1 MNRLEKI
8 RLAYGS
14 TLMDGGYTLWS
25 DVSKRGLVCIDKGFV
40 VGGVARSGREGICD
54 RDDTIEFA
62 RLFDE
67 YEDLMQEDS
76 SMNLGLG
83 TWCYQGQIH
92 FDVVELFDTESGAEF
107 QCKRRGELAY
117 YDIAKDKSIYINKNQ

>member
-1 MNRLEKI
+1 MNKQKLV

-25 DVSKRGLVCIDKGFV
+25 DGKKRDKGFV

-54 RDDTIEFA
+54 RDDTTEFA

-67 YEDLMQEDS
+67 YEDLMQENS
-76 SMNLGLG
+76 SMHLGLG

-117 YDIAKDKSIYINKNQ
+117 YDIAKDESIYINKNQ

>member
-40 VGGVARSGREGICD
+40 VGGLLCSKGGNICD

-62 RLFDE
+62 KL
-67 YEDLMQEDS
+67 LQEDS
-76 SMNLGLG
+76 SMHLGLG

-117 YDIAKDKSIYINKNQ
+117 YDIAKDKSIYINPKNQ

>member
-25 DVSKRGLVCIDKGFV
+25 DGEKRDKGFV

-54 RDDTIEFA
+54 RDDTTEFA

-76 SMNLGLG
+76 SMHLGLG
-83 TWCYQGQIH
+83 TWRYQGQIH

-117 YDIAKDKSIYINKNQ
+117 YDIAKDESIYINPKNQ

>member
-14 TLMDGGYTLWS
+14 TLMDGGYTLWN
-25 DVSKRGLVCIDKGFV
+25 DGKTMEKGFV

-54 RDDTIEFA
+54 RNDTIEFA

-76 SMNLGLG
+76 SMHLGLG
-83 TWCYQGQIH
+83 TLRYQGQIH

-107 QCKRRGELAY
+107 KCKRRGELAY
-117 YDIAKDKSIYINKNQ
+117 YDISKGESIYINPKNQ

>member
-25 DVSKRGLVCIDKGFV
+25 DGKKRDKGFV
-40 VGGVARSGREGICD
+40 VGGLLCSKGGNICD

-62 RLFDE
+62 KLFDE
-67 YEDLMQEDS
+67 YEYHMQENS
-76 SMNLGLG
+76 SMHLGLG

>member
-25 DVSKRGLVCIDKGFV
+25 DGKERDKGFV
-40 VGGVARSGREGICD
+40 VGGLLCSKGGNICD

-62 RLFDE
+62 KLFDE
-67 YEDLMQEDS
+67 YEYHMQENS
-76 SMNLGLG
+76 SMHLGLG
-83 TWCYQGQIH
+83 TWCHQGQIH

-117 YDIAKDKSIYINKNQ
+117 YDIAKDKSIYINPKNQ

>member
-14 TLMDGGYTLWS
+14 TLMDGGYTLWN
-25 DVSKRGLVCIDKGFV
+25 DGKTMEKGFV

-54 RDDTIEFA
+54 RNDTIEFA

-76 SMNLGLG
+76 SMHLGLG
-83 TWCYQGQIH
+83 TWRYQGQIH

-117 YDIAKDKSIYINKNQ
+117 YDISKGESIYINPKNQ

>member
-14 TLMDGGYTLWS
+14 TLMDGGYTLWN
-25 DVSKRGLVCIDKGFV
+25 DGKTMEKGFV

-54 RDDTIEFA
+54 RNDTIEFA

-76 SMNLGLG
+76 SMHLGLG
-83 TWCYQGQIH
+83 TWRYQGQIH

-117 YDIAKDKSIYINKNQ
+117 YDIAKDESIYINPKNQ

>member
-1 MNRLEKI
+1 MNKHELT

-14 TLMDGGYTLWS
+14 TLMDGGYTLWN
-25 DVSKRGLVCIDKGFV
+25 DGEKLDKGFV

-54 RDDTIEFA
+54 RDDTTEFA

-76 SMNLGLG
+76 SMHLGLG

-117 YDIAKDKSIYINKNQ
+117 YDIAKDESIYINPKNQ

>member
-25 DVSKRGLVCIDKGFV
+25 DGKKRDKGFV
-40 VGGVARSGREGICD
+40 VGGLGCRSTLNDICD

-67 YEDLMQEDS
+67 YEDHMEEDS
-76 SMNLGLG
+76 SMHLGLG

-92 FDVVELFDTESGAEF
+92 FDLVELLDTESGAEF
-107 QCKRRGELAY
+107 KCKRRGELAY
-117 YDIAKDKSIYINKNQ
+117 YDIAKDESIYINPKNQ

>member
-25 DVSKRGLVCIDKGFV
+25 DEEKRDKGFV

-76 SMNLGLG
+76 SMHLGLG

-117 YDIAKDKSIYINKNQ
+117 YDIAKDESIYINKNQ

>member
-25 DVSKRGLVCIDKGFV
+25 DGKKRDKGFV

-54 RDDTIEFA
+54 RDDTTEFA

-67 YEDLMQEDS
+67 YEDHMQENS
-76 SMNLGLG
+76 SMHLGLG

-117 YDIAKDKSIYINKNQ
+117 YDIAKDESIYINKNQ

>member
-25 DVSKRGLVCIDKGFV
+25 DGKKRDKGFV

-54 RDDTIEFA
+54 RDDTTEFA
-62 RLFDE
+62 RLDF
-67 YEDLMQEDS
+67 
-76 SMNLGLG
+76 NPCIGLGLE
-83 TWCYQGQIH
+83 
-92 FDVVELFDTESGAEF
+92 EL
-107 QCKRRGELAY
+107 ELAY
-117 YDIAKDKSIYINKNQ
+117 AYYSWCGDTDAIHMVADAFCLEAELEVFGGN

>member
-25 DVSKRGLVCIDKGFV
+25 DGKKRDKGFV

-54 RDDTIEFA
+54 RDDTTEFA

-67 YEDLMQEDS
+67 YEDHMQENS
-76 SMNLGLG
+76 SMHLGLG

-117 YDIAKDKSIYINKNQ
+117 YDIAKDESIYINPKNQ

>member
-25 DVSKRGLVCIDKGFV
+25 DGKTMEKGFV

-54 RDDTIEFA
+54 RNDTIEFA

-76 SMNLGLG
+76 SMHLGLG
-83 TWCYQGQIH
+83 TWRYQGQIH

-107 QCKRRGELAY
+107 QCKRRRELAY
-117 YDIAKDKSIYINKNQ
+117 YDISKGESIYINPKNQ

>member
-25 DVSKRGLVCIDKGFV
+25 DGKKRDKGFV

-76 SMNLGLG
+76 SMHLGLG

>member
-14 TLMDGGYTLWS
+14 TLMDGGYTLWN
-25 DVSKRGLVCIDKGFV
+25 DGEKLDKGFV

-54 RDDTIEFA
+54 RDDTTEFA

-76 SMNLGLG
+76 SMHLGLG

-107 QCKRRGELAY
+107 KCKRRGELAY
-117 YDIAKDKSIYINKNQ
+117 YDIAKDESIYINPKNQ

>member
-1 MNRLEKI
+1 MNKHELT

-25 DVSKRGLVCIDKGFV
+25 DGKERDKGFV
-40 VGGVARSGREGICD
+40 VGGLLCSKGGNICD

-62 RLFDE
+62 KLFDE
-67 YEDLMQEDS
+67 YEYHMQENS
-76 SMNLGLG
+76 SMHLGLG
-83 TWCYQGQIH
+83 TWCHQGQIH

>member
-25 DVSKRGLVCIDKGFV
+25 DGKERDKGFV
-40 VGGVARSGREGICD
+40 VGGLLCSKGGNICD

-62 RLFDE
+62 KLFDE
-67 YEDLMQEDS
+67 YEYHMQENS
-76 SMNLGLG
+76 SMHLGLG
-83 TWCYQGQIH
+83 TWCHQGQIH

>member
-25 DVSKRGLVCIDKGFV
+25 DGKKRDKGFV

-54 RDDTIEFA
+54 RDDTTEFA

-67 YEDLMQEDS
+67 YEDLMQENS
-76 SMNLGLG
+76 SMHLGLG

-117 YDIAKDKSIYINKNQ
+117 YDIAKDESIYINKNQ